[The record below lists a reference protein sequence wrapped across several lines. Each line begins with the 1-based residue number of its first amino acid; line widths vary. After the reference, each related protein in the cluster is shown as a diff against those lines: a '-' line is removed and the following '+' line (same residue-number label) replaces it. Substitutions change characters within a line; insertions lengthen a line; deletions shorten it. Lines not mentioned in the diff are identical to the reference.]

1 MIKWLKSAAEACPPR
16 IDAPPEASIKGGYVE
31 PDFKAGSVILLRGD
45 RHVTLKWSKDD
56 RDRRRALEPG
66 DYKVRT
72 TRLESEQDGE
82 HWFLSSTGPAK
93 KSLRVAKRGPTKLSI
108 DGEVHFNARADRKR
122 KYLNLGFGLM
132 TADHRGLSVYRAGK
146 RVPVT
151 YKVLDRKGRVL
162 QRGSMNYG

>member
-1 MIKWLKSAAEACPPR
+1 MIQWLKDKAEACPPR
-16 IDAPPEASIKGGYVE
+16 IDAPPETAIKGGYVE

-66 DYKVRT
+66 DWKLRT
-72 TRLESEQDGE
+72 TRLEREQNGE

-93 KSLRVAKRGPTKLSI
+93 KSLHVAKSGATKI
-108 DGEVHFNARADRKR
+108 AIGGEVHFKAHAKKNGKR
-122 KYLNLGFGLM
+122 LNLGFGLM
-132 TADHRGLSVYRAGK
+132 TADHSGLSVYRAGK

-162 QRGSMNYG
+162 ERGRMNYG